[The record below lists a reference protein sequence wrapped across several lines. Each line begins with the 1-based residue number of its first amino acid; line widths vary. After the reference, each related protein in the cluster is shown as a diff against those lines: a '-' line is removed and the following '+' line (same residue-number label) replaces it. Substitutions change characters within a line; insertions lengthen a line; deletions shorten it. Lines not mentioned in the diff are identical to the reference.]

1 MQRKAEE
8 KIVALKNYV
17 EQYARSFHL
26 TEREM
31 EVLYHL
37 VNRTV
42 SPAELGK
49 KLNISLHTVNNH
61 LKKILEKTNSDSKT
75 ELLADFLLFIEKQKV
90 NSEVPLVRPR
100 VLILDD
106 ESDLTKMLQQFFH
119 SRNIE
124 SHTFNDPIL
133 ALEAI
138 RKLKI
143 DVVVSDIRMPK
154 LNGLNFLQEIRKL
167 HFYEP
172 GVIFI
177 SGYPEEYG
185 IETLLDMGAF
195 AFLEKPVD
203 LERLYRLIWEYVY
216 GSRAKEGREEAPVTV
231 CLGNVPLEAQQL
243 GFGGIFLNHDQLS
256 QHPGIKLEPGGMVEI
271 QFHLPHSDA
280 SHTALCEVVW
290 KRHQNNAM
298 GGYGLK
304 FLEIPAASKREVLEL
319 VRTNNI
325 LSFIPKGE

>member
-1 MQRKAEE
+1 M
-8 KIVALKNYV
+8 ALKNYV
-17 EQYARSFHL
+17 DHYAKNFHL
-26 TEREM
+26 TERET
-31 EVLYHL
+31 EVFFHL
-37 VNRTV
+37 VNRIV

-61 LKKILEKTNSDSKT
+61 LKKILEKTKSDSKT
-75 ELLADFLLFIEKQKV
+75 ELLADFLLFLEKQKMEPSLPSV
-90 NSEVPLVRPR
+90 KPR

-106 ESDLTKMLQQFFH
+106 ENDLTKMLQQFFH
-119 SRNIE
+119 LRNIDA
-124 SHTFNDPIL
+124 HTFNDPL
-133 ALEAI
+133 AALDAI

-154 LNGLNFLQEIRKL
+154 LNGLNFLKEIRKL

-203 LERLYRLIWEYVY
+203 LEKLHRLVWEYVF
-216 GSRAKEGREEAPVTV
+216 GAKPLAETDSPVTI
-231 CLGNVPLEAQQL
+231 CLGNISLHAMQL
-243 GFGGIFLNHDQLS
+243 GFGGLFLNQAQLNE
-256 QHPGIKLEPGGMVEI
+256 HPGIRLEPGGKVEI
-271 QFHLPHSDA
+271 RFKLPQSETTHRA
-280 SHTALCEVVW
+280 VCEVVW
-290 KRHQNNAM
+290 KRPDSEQQP
-298 GGYGLK
+298 GYGLK
-304 FLEIPAASKREVLEL
+304 FVDLDITSKRDVLEL

-325 LSFIPKGE
+325 LSFIPKSSGREG

>member
-1 MQRKAEE
+1 M
-8 KIVALKNYV
+8 ALKNYV

-49 KLNISLHTVNNH
+49 KLSISLHTVNNH
-61 LKKILEKTNSDSKT
+61 LKKILEKTRSDSKT
-75 ELLADFLLFIEKQKV
+75 ELLADFLLFLEKQK
-90 NSEVPLVRPR
+90 NQSEPPAPRPR

-106 ESDLTKMLQQFFH
+106 EADLTKMLQHFFQL
-119 SRNIE
+119 RNIE
-124 SHTFNDPIL
+124 SVTYNDPFA
-133 ALEAI
+133 ALDAVK
-138 RKLKI
+138 KLKI

-154 LNGLNFLQEIRKL
+154 INGLAFLQELRKL

-172 GVIFI
+172 GVVFI

-203 LERLYRLIWEYVY
+203 LERLHRLIWEYVF
-216 GSRAKEGREEAPVTV
+216 GARARESAAKGGPVTV
-231 CLGNVPLEAQQL
+231 CLGEVPVEAQQL
-243 GFGGIFLNHDQLS
+243 GFGGFFLSPEQLAR
-256 QHPGIKLEPGGMVEI
+256 HPGVRLEAGGVVEVK
-271 QFHLPHSDA
+271 FLLPDSTAQH
-280 SHTALCEVVW
+280 HALCEVVW
-290 KRHQNNAM
+290 KK
-298 GGYGLK
+298 GGGGCGLK
-304 FLEIPAASKREVLEL
+304 FVDIPAASKRDVLDI

-325 LSFIPKGE
+325 LSFIPKGD

>member
-1 MQRKAEE
+1 
-8 KIVALKNYV
+8 VALKNFV

-37 VNRTV
+37 VNRIV
-42 SPAELGK
+42 NPAELGK
-49 KLNISLHTVNNH
+49 KLGISLHTVNNH

-75 ELLADFLLFIEKQKV
+75 ELLADFLLFLEKQKMS
-90 NSEVPLVRPR
+90 SEAPMVRPR

-106 ESDLTKMLQQFFH
+106 ETELTKMLQHFFQ

-124 SHTFNDPIL
+124 SHTFNDPVQ
-133 ALEAI
+133 ALDAI

-154 LNGLNFLQEIRKL
+154 LNGISFLQEIRKL

-185 IETLLDMGAF
+185 IETLHDMGAF

-203 LERLYRLIWEYVY
+203 LERLYRLIWEYVF
-216 GSRAKEGREEAPVTV
+216 GSRPKEGRQEAPVTV
-231 CLGNVPLEAQQL
+231 CLANIPLEAQQL
-243 GFGGIFLNHDQLS
+243 GFGGIFLNHGQLE
-256 QHPGIKLEPGGMVEI
+256 QHPGIKLEPGGIVEI
-271 QFHLPHSDA
+271 QFNLPA
-280 SHTALCEVVW
+280 SEVSHKALCEVVW
-290 KRHQNNAM
+290 KRREDQTKQLGA
-298 GGYGLK
+298 YGLR
-304 FLEIPAASKREVLEL
+304 FLEIPPASKREILDL
-319 VRTNNI
+319 VRTHNI
-325 LSFIPKGE
+325 LSFIPKG

>member
-1 MQRKAEE
+1 M
-8 KIVALKNYV
+8 ALKNYV
-17 EQYARSFHL
+17 EQYARNFHL

-49 KLNISLHTVNNH
+49 KLSISLHTVNNH

-75 ELLADFLLFIEKQKV
+75 ELLADFLLFIEKQKIG
-90 NSEVPLVRPR
+90 NEAQTVRPR

-106 ESDLTKMLQQFFH
+106 ETDLTKMLQHFFQ

-124 SHTFNDPIL
+124 SHTFNDPVQ
-133 ALEAI
+133 ALDAI

-154 LNGLNFLQEIRKL
+154 LNGLSFLQEIRKL

-216 GSRAKEGREEAPVTV
+216 GARPKEGRPDSPVTV
-231 CLGNVPLEAQQL
+231 CLANIPLEAQQL
-243 GFGGIFLNHDQLS
+243 GFGGIFLNHDQLEK
-256 QHPGIKLEPGGMVEI
+256 HPGIKLEPGGMVEI
-271 QFHLPHSDA
+271 QFNLPTSVANHK
-280 SHTALCEVVW
+280 ALCEVIW
-290 KRHQNNAM
+290 KRHQDQ
-298 GGYGLK
+298 GDQHSGYGLK
-304 FLEIPAASKREVLEL
+304 FLEIPTASKREVLDI
-319 VRTNNI
+319 VRTHNI
-325 LSFIPKGE
+325 LSFIPKG

>member
-1 MQRKAEE
+1 M
-8 KIVALKNYV
+8 ALKNYV
-17 EQYARSFHL
+17 EQYAKNFHL
-26 TEREM
+26 TERET

-49 KLNISLHTVNNH
+49 KLEISLHTVNNH
-61 LKKILEKTNSDSKT
+61 LKKILEKTQSDSKT
-75 ELLADFLLFIEKQKV
+75 ELLADFLLFLDRQRTQPEL
-90 NSEVPLVRPR
+90 PTLRPR

-106 ESDLTKMLQQFFH
+106 ETDLTKMLQHFFH
-119 SRNIE
+119 LRNID
-124 SHTFNDPIL
+124 SYTYNDPAQ
-133 ALEAI
+133 ALDAI

-154 LNGLNFLQEIRKL
+154 MNGLAFLKELRKL

-203 LERLYRLIWEYVY
+203 LEKLHRLVWEYVF
-216 GSRAKEGREEAPVTV
+216 GAHPHPRPETEETPVTIS
-231 CLGNVPLEAQQL
+231 LGSVPLNAQQL
-243 GFGGIFLNHDQLS
+243 GFGGFFLS
-256 QHPGIKLEPGGMVEI
+256 QQQLLSHPGIRLEEGSKVEV
-271 QFHLPHSDA
+271 QLNLPEDST
-280 SHTALCEVVW
+280 SHRAVCEVIW
-290 KRHQNNAM
+290 KRLE
-298 GGYGLK
+298 GDSFPGYGLK
-304 FLEIPAASKREVLEL
+304 FLELEPACKRQVLDL

-325 LSFIPKGE
+325 LSFIPKGSQA

>member
-1 MQRKAEE
+1 M
-8 KIVALKNYV
+8 ALKNYV
-17 EQYARSFHL
+17 EQYARNFHL

-49 KLNISLHTVNNH
+49 KLSISLHTVNNH

-75 ELLADFLLFIEKQKV
+75 ELLADFLLFLEKQKI
-90 NSEVPLVRPR
+90 STDVPVVRPR

-106 ESDLTKMLQQFFH
+106 ESDLTKMLQHFFQ

-124 SHTFNDPIL
+124 SYTYNDPVL
-133 ALEAI
+133 ALDAI

-154 LNGLNFLQEIRKL
+154 LNGLSFLQEIRKL

-216 GSRAKEGREEAPVTV
+216 GAKPKEGKQESPVTV
-231 CLGNVPLEAQQL
+231 CLGNIPLEAQQL
-243 GFGGIFLNHDQLS
+243 GFGGIFLNQSQLEK
-256 QHPGIKLEPGGMVEI
+256 HPGIKLEPGGMVEI
-271 QFHLPHSDA
+271 QFNLPA
-280 SHTALCEVVW
+280 SETNHKALCEVVW
-290 KRHQNNAM
+290 KRHQGDQHA
-298 GGYGLK
+298 GYGLK
-304 FLEIPAASKREVLEL
+304 FLEIQPTSKREVLDL

-325 LSFIPKGE
+325 LSFIPKG

>member
-1 MQRKAEE
+1 
-8 KIVALKNYV
+8 VALKNYV

-49 KLNISLHTVNNH
+49 KLSISLHTVNNH

-75 ELLADFLLFIEKQKV
+75 ELLADFLLFLDKQK
-90 NSEVPLVRPR
+90 NASDVPMVRPR

-106 ESDLTKMLQQFFH
+106 ETDLTKMLQHFFQ

-124 SHTFNDPIL
+124 SHTFNDPVL
-133 ALEAI
+133 ALDAI

-154 LNGLNFLQEIRKL
+154 LNGLSFLQEIRKL

-185 IETLLDMGAF
+185 VETLLDMGAF

-216 GSRAKEGREEAPVTV
+216 GARPKEGRAESPVTV
-231 CLGNVPLEAQQL
+231 CLANIPLEAQQL
-243 GFGGIFLNHDQLS
+243 GFGGIFLNHEQLEK
-256 QHPGIKLEPGGMVEI
+256 HPGIKLEPGGMVEI
-271 QFHLPHSDA
+271 QFNLPESGV
-280 SHTALCEVVW
+280 SHKALCEVVW
-290 KRHQNNAM
+290 KRQQDQGEHH

-304 FLEIPAASKREVLEL
+304 FLEIPANSKREVLDL

-325 LSFIPKGE
+325 LSFIPKG